1 MFKDF
6 SDWVVYEGF
15 HEGSGRSEKI
25 WLKDLATSQIGLF
38 KFKKDVG
45 TKDHISEKLA
55 SELAALLGLPSAH
68 VEIGIYKGREGS
80 MSFLINR
87 DNEDLIEG
95 IWLINELYPNY
106 SAEKMY
112 DDSKQE
118 YYSLEMI
125 INSIEKYG
133 LLADL
138 LKMLIFD
145 YLIGNSDRHQNNW
158 AIISKGERKYDF
170 SPLYDN
176 SSSLCCYVPERQI
189 ADLLGNDMNR
199 WKALVRT
206 KSLSIVKLDKKSKKR
221 PQHEEVLLYVC
232 EHYFEHVYDVL
243 KQIRLKITVESLDV
257 LLAKYPEE
265 ILSAIRKELIKRYL
279 LDKIEII
286 REILD
291 RKEA

>member
-1 MFKDF
+1 M
-6 SDWVVYEGF
+6 
-15 HEGSGRSEKI
+15 
-25 WLKDLATSQIGLF
+25 
-38 KFKKDVG
+38 G